1 MGVFPTIHDDNCIY
15 NNVHN
20 RNKITMIKECIII
33 LLRTLNVSLITAIL
47 FIGLVVLTGYY
58 G

>member
-1 MGVFPTIHDDNCIY
+1 MGVFPTIYDDNCIY

-20 RNKITMIKECIII
+20 RSKLTMIKECIII